1 MRSRRVAA
9 LLATGIALVASR
21 DDPLAGRIAG
31 PPVACIDLARVQG
44 PTILDDKTILYR
56 QSGKRVWRAVPIGS
70 CEALRPPA
78 TIIVDVYGGQLCRN
92 DRFRLLSYGMT
103 IPSSYC
109 RFGNFTP
116 YDKPDRP

>member
-1 MRSRRVAA
+1 MRGRRVAA

-31 PPVACIDLARVQG
+31 PPVACIDLTRVQG

>member
-1 MRSRRVAA
+1 MRSRRIAA

-44 PTILDDKTILYR
+44 TTILDDKTILYR